1 MATTDQRNRRKGSR
15 GPTARDTAV
24 SRSGLFGSDPS
35 GGDGSGGSV
44 SDDRVSDDRVSDDTV
59 SADSLSEA
67 ISLLESFV
75 GAFEPGRY
83 SGEDAAV
90 LVERFSL
97 GERLCATGKALAAKR
112 VAETELHRRDGSR
125 SAAEWLAGKT
135 GESLGHAAGS
145 LQLANQMEDHPGL
158 GDALRSGELS
168 QTRAHTVAGV
178 LKLDPNSE
186 DELLKAAKDRT
197 ETNRQLA
204 DRCLRAKARARS
216 AEDNR
221 AAHER
226 LRAARF
232 LRHYTDGDGAF
243 RLEGSF
249 TPDAGARLLAALKPT
264 RTVLFDEA
272 RRQGLREHPDAYG
285 ADALVALLTGERQRR
300 PRAPRGDEATTGQR
314 AGGRADTDRG
324 SLHGDEGTDSADS
337 GNPADF
343 ADSAHTDSGDEAD
356 GDQDTTGWSSTAF
369 PPPASVHL
377 RVDLAA
383 LRRGHLKDAECCE
396 IPGVGPVP
404 IETARELLG
413 DAIVELVITKGR
425 DIASVTHLGRTV
437 RAPLR
442 RALIERDQ
450 TCVIPGCDVR
460 EGLQIDHRIIPV
472 VENGETALWNLARLC
487 RHHHY
492 LRHHAGFRLE
502 GGPGDWQWL
511 PPEKPPPQN
520 LDQPGDGKEDRLFKL
535 E

>member
-24 SRSGLFGSDPS
+24 SRSRSLLFGSDPA

-112 VAETELHRRDGSR
+112 ATETEHHRKDGSR

-178 LKLDPNSE
+178 LKLDPDSE

-226 LRAARF
+226 IRAARF

-285 ADALVALLTGERQRR
+285 ADALVALVTGERQRR
-300 PRAPRGDEATTGQR
+300 PRAPRGDEETTGQR
-314 AGGRADTDRG
+314 TGGRADTDQG
-324 SLHGDEGTDSADS
+324 SLHGDEGTDMS
-337 GNPADF
+337 GNSADF
-343 ADSAHTDSGDEAD
+343 ADSAHPTPPTPTPATPRPMATRTPPGGPRPPFPRRPACTSGWTLPPCA
-356 GDQDTTGWSSTAF
+356 GDTSKTPSVARSPALVPSPSRRPESCWATPSWSSSSPRAQTSPRSPTWAEPF
-369 PPPASVHL
+369 GPPS
-377 RVDLAA
+377 
-383 LRRGHLKDAECCE
+383 G
-396 IPGVGPVP
+396 
-404 IETARELLG
+404 
-413 DAIVELVITKGR
+413 
-425 DIASVTHLGRTV
+425 
-437 RAPLR
+437 
-442 RALIERDQ
+442 ER
-450 TCVIPGCDVR
+450 
-460 EGLQIDHRIIPV
+460 
-472 VENGETALWNLARLC
+472 
-487 RHHHY
+487 
-492 LRHHAGFRLE
+492 
-502 GGPGDWQWL
+502 
-511 PPEKPPPQN
+511 
-520 LDQPGDGKEDRLFKL
+520 
-535 E
+535 

>member
-1 MATTDQRNRRKGSR
+1 MAKTDQRSRRKGSR
-15 GPTARDTAV
+15 GPTAREATV
-24 SRSGLFGSDPS
+24 SRARSGVAAGDVSATET
-35 GGDGSGGSV
+35 GGV
-44 SDDRVSDDRVSDDTV
+44 SATEV

-67 ISLLESFV
+67 IALLEAFV
-75 GAFEPGRY
+75 AEFEPGRY
-83 SGEDAAV
+83 SGDDAAV
-90 LVERFSL
+90 LVERFTL
-97 GERLCATGKALAAKR
+97 GEHLCATGKALAAKR
-112 VAETELHRRDGSR
+112 AAETELHRRDGHR
-125 SAAEWLAGKT
+125 GAAEWLARKT

-145 LQLANQMEDHPGL
+145 LQLADQMEDHPGL

-168 QTRAHTVAGV
+168 HARAHKVADV

-272 RRQGLREHPDAYG
+272 RRQGLREPPDAYG
-285 ADALVALLTGERQRR
+285 ADALVALVTGERQRR

-324 SLHGDEGTDSADS
+324 SPHGDEGTDMS

-343 ADSAHTDSGDEAD
+343 AHTDSGDEAD
-356 GDQDTTGWSSTAF
+356 GDQDTTGCSSTAF

-383 LRRGHLKDAECCE
+383 LRRGHLKEAECCE

-460 EGLQIDHRIIPV
+460 EGLQIHHRIIPV

>member
-1 MATTDQRNRRKGSR
+1 MAATDQRNRRKGSR

-24 SRSGLFGSDPS
+24 YRSRSGLFGSEPS
-35 GGDGSGGSV
+35 GASDPVSGDPVSG
-44 SDDRVSDDRVSDDTV
+44 DPATDDTV
-59 SADSLSEA
+59 SADSLAEA
-67 ISLLESFV
+67 VSLLESFV
-75 GAFEPGRY
+75 RAFEPGRY
-83 SGEDAAV
+83 SGADAAV

-97 GERLCATGKALAAKR
+97 GEHLCATGKALAAKR
-112 VAETELHRRDGSR
+112 ATETEHHRKDGSR

-135 GESLGHAAGS
+135 GDSLGHAAGS
-145 LQLANQMEDHPGL
+145 LQLADQMEDHPGL
-158 GDALRSGELS
+158 RDALRSGELS
-168 QTRAHTVAGV
+168 EARAHKVADV

-186 DELLKAAKDRT
+186 DELLEAAKDPS

-204 DRCLRAKARARS
+204 DRCLRAKAKARS

-226 LRAARF
+226 IRAARF

-249 TPDAGARLLAALKPT
+249 TPDAGAKLLAAIKPT

-272 RRQGLREHPDAYG
+272 RRLGLREHPDAYG
-285 ADALVALLTGERQRR
+285 ADALVALLTGERQRP
-300 PRAPRGDEATTGQR
+300 PRAPRGDEGRTGADQATTGQ
-314 AGGRADTDRG
+314 ATTGRASDQ
-324 SLHGDEGTDSADS
+324 DEGADN
-337 GNPADF
+337 G
-343 ADSAHTDSGDEAD
+343 DSGDTGDAVDPETD
-356 GDQDTTGWSSTAF
+356 GDQDTTECPSTAF

-383 LRRGHLKDAECCE
+383 LHRGHLEDAECCE

-413 DAIVELVITKGR
+413 DAILELVITKGS

-472 VENGETALWNLARLC
+472 VEHGETALWNLARLC
-487 RHHHY
+487 SHHHH

-520 LDQPGDGKEDRLFKL
+520 TNEPDDGDDRLFQL

>member
-24 SRSGLFGSDPS
+24 SRSRS
-35 GGDGSGGSV
+35 GVAAGGV
-44 SDDRVSDDRVSDDTV
+44 SATEV
-59 SADSLSEA
+59 SADSVAEA

-112 VAETELHRRDGSR
+112 ATETEHHRKDGSR

-168 QTRAHTVAGV
+168 EARAHKVAGV
-178 LKLDPNSE
+178 LKLDPDSE

-221 AAHER
+221 AAYER
-226 LRAARF
+226 IRAARF

-285 ADALVALLTGERQRR
+285 ADALVTLLTGERQRWS
-300 PRAPRGDEATTGQR
+300 RAPRGDD
-314 AGGRADTDRG
+314 GRTDADRG
-324 SLHGDEGTDSADS
+324 
-337 GNPADF
+337 PADRVPPDPY
-343 ADSAHTDSGDEAD
+343 AGSDSGDSETETETD
-356 GDQDTTGWSSTAF
+356 TETDQDTTGCPSTAF

-383 LRRGHLKDAECCE
+383 LRRGHLEEAECCE

-472 VENGETALWNLARLC
+472 VEKGETALWNLARLC

-511 PPEKPPPQN
+511 PPEKPPPHN
-520 LDQPGDGKEDRLFKL
+520 LDEPDDGDEDRLFKL